1 MIFQLIFPACLIL
14 AATSS
19 ASFITAPPDGLTS
32 KAENVTSAVPVF
44 TASNITIAPN
54 YTWNSPTS
62 TKNTPSVAA
71 TIYENSTKDSPA
83 LSTSTLQPENTI
95 TSTNT
100 QLTTTLQPSAN
111 ATAGPT
117 GIVPVS
123 THGTLPSANTDKASN
138 APPHGYQTTEP
149 NPYKNISA
157 WTFSSAHPITEGVP
171 SGMSYSEKSM
181 TIFFSVLL
189 GIVVLVILM
198 YIIKRCKRKT
208 QYSHRP
214 LCNSSEETVDRFV
227 AADDTLVISGGLYD
241 GPCIYNPTINTL
253 NEEEEFHNDQPPFA
267 PRPTHFRLEFLNED
281 QESKSLDY
289 KTSKLETFQPVEK
302 DS

>member
-1 MIFQLIFPACLIL
+1 MKRERCPPKKKTTARANNFEHIEDLFL
-14 AATSS
+14 
-19 ASFITAPPDGLTS
+19 TAP
-32 KAENVTSAVPVF
+32 AIESA
-44 TASNITIAPN
+44 
-54 YTWNSPTS
+54 
-62 TKNTPSVAA
+62 
-71 TIYENSTKDSPA
+71 
-83 LSTSTLQPENTI
+83 
-95 TSTNT
+95 
-100 QLTTTLQPSAN
+100 
-111 ATAGPT
+111 
-117 GIVPVS
+117 
-123 THGTLPSANTDKASN
+123 
-138 APPHGYQTTEP
+138 
-149 NPYKNISA
+149 
-157 WTFSSAHPITEGVP
+157 GVP